1 MLDLSK
7 LTQEYYSIKLVDK
20 TILKIKKPTQEILKT
35 MVEIQNTDSTDD
47 FEILDIIYDVMFK
60 IFNRNAD
67 NRIFTKEE
75 IEEMLPVEIVV
86 MVLKDYLSFAFDVMG
101 E

>member
-35 MVEIQNTDSTDD
+35 MVEIQNTDNTDD

-67 NRIFTKEE
+67 NRSFTREE
-75 IEEMLPVEIVV
+75 IEEMLSVEIVV
-86 MVLKDYLSFAFDVMG
+86 MVLKDYLSFAFDIMG

>member
-35 MVEIQNTDSTDD
+35 MVEIQNADSTDD
-47 FEILDIIYDVMFK
+47 FEILDIIYDVVFK

-67 NRIFTKEE
+67 NRIFTREE

>member
-35 MVEIQNTDSTDD
+35 MVEIQNTDNTDD

-67 NRIFTKEE
+67 NRSFTREE

-86 MVLKDYLSFAFDVMG
+86 MVLKDYLSFAFDIMG

>member
-35 MVEIQNTDSTDD
+35 MVEIQNADSTDD

-67 NRIFTKEE
+67 NRIFTREE

>member
-75 IEEMLPVEIVV
+75 IEEMLPVEIAV
-86 MVLKDYLSFAFDVMG
+86 MVLKDYLSFAFDIMG

>member
-20 TILKIKKPTQEILKT
+20 TILKIKKPTQAMLKI
-35 MVEIQNTDSTDD
+35 MVEFENAENIEEL
-47 FEILDIIYDVMFK
+47 EILDILYDLMVR
-60 IFNRNAD
+60 IFNRNTD
-67 NRIFTKEE
+67 NREFTRDE
-75 IEEMLPVEIVV
+75 IEEMLPVEVAV
-86 MVLKDYLSFAFDVMG
+86 LVLKDYLSYSFGSMG

>member
-35 MVEIQNTDSTDD
+35 MVEIQNTDSIDD

-67 NRIFTKEE
+67 NRTFTREE

-86 MVLKDYLSFAFDVMG
+86 MVLKDYLSFAFDIMG